1 MRKKYFAT
9 NIVMQLQF
17 TVEHFLNLELF
28 SCLQLGIFVY
38 FSSTKYIYTTHI
50 CSTYLKL
57 LSPFIWDWDCPAGQP
72 IRGLD
77 FGGKDF

>member
-38 FSSTKYIYTTHI
+38 FSSTKYIYTTYVV
-50 CSTYLKL
+50 STYLFTGGIMVHYAF
-57 LSPFIWDWDCPAGQP
+57 SQP
-72 IRGLD
+72 
-77 FGGKDF
+77 